1 MKLKKSVKRGLLK
14 FILFIITIVL
24 LIILGLSI
32 YKIVFWLTENKRS
45 NNIKEMINQY
55 IFIDNIN
62 EGNNNINF
70 SKLKEINSDVIAYLK
85 VANTKIDY
93 PVVKGADN
101 DFYLNHSFDRSVNSA
116 GWIFVNFNNTFDGED
131 KNISMFGHG
140 RMDGSMFG
148 SLKETLTSNW
158 QKNNPHKQI
167 LFITENEISE
177 YEVFSTYKILIEDYY
192 IKNIFPNSDEYEE
205 FLNIL
210 KKRSNYDYDVELSAE
225 DQIITLST
233 CDVNNHYRIV
243 LHAKKIADED

>member
-32 YKIVFWLTENKRS
+32 YKIVFWLTENKRN

-210 KKRSNYDYDVELSAE
+210 KKRSNYEYDVELSAE

-243 LHAKKIADED
+243 LHAKKVTN